1 MDSYGGKLDP
11 DKEEGWTDKR
21 VLRPEFLQTILLEED
36 YVKAIPRRGVYI
48 VGAWIRDPLDFYHSI
63 IGYPLKLDRSRL
75 DAYVDFSDVHARS
88 VLSFQG
94 SVFKGKLNMN
104 GLQVG
109 QHLFM
114 CEGAQYQDVD
124 LRGARIDGQVAM
136 TGATVGGMLNMDGL
150 QVGDVLFLRG
160 GADFKKPA
168 QLTYAIIE
176 KNVHLH
182 GSTFHSVDLH
192 GTQVKGDLI
201 LGPPAV
207 TWKPEVDP
215 DVVRLDLNAAKV
227 GVLRDSEDSWP
238 EKVELDGF
246 VYDRWLGLEY
256 RKAKSLTDWLNKQTK
271 FRSQPYEQLALILK
285 SVKQYNKAN
294 KILFAGKSLE
304 GPKDAGVINKLE
316 FISIWLSSLIRF
328 IKSNTLI

>member
-1 MDSYGGKLDP
+1 
-11 DKEEGWTDKR
+11 
-21 VLRPEFLQTILLEED
+21 
-36 YVKAIPRRGVYI
+36 
-48 VGAWIRDPLDFYHSI
+48 
-63 IGYPLKLDRSRL
+63 
-75 DAYVDFSDVHARS
+75 
-88 VLSFQG
+88 
-94 SVFKGKLNMN
+94 MN

-136 TGATVGGMLNMDGL
+136 TGATIEETLNMNGL
-150 QVGDVLFLRG
+150 QAGDGLFLRG

-168 QLTYAIIE
+168 QLTYAIVE

-207 TWKPEVDP
+207 TWKPEVEP

-246 VYDRWLGLEY
+246 VYDRWGGYSGEDPGGFHT
-256 RKAKSLTDWLNKQTK
+256 RPVKWFKDWLKKEQP
-271 FRSQPYEQLALILK
+271 FRPQPYEQLAKVLKESGHPEKAKETLYAAKEEDRKGAEGLIRK
-285 SVKQYNKAN
+285 SWLLLMKLTVGYGYKHHLLIFWTLLFIAAGYGVLEATGQCADYRWFEKIWFSLDTLIPFVKLNMKHYNVSLCNIIALN
-294 KILFAGKSLE
+294 YFYFHQLVGYILVTALI
-304 GPKDAGVINKLE
+304 AGVTGLLK
-316 FISIWLSSLIRF
+316 
-328 IKSNTLI
+328 K